1 MKANEILMGIA
12 NDVKGSLIEEPA
24 NIILDLCSIESV
36 VDLKASLFKRHNLR
50 ELLNIYSD
58 APDFNRDMY
67 TFARGLI
74 HIVDNSVSVL
84 FVCRVYTNLR
94 NDFGDAMK
102 LLPENLTE
110 DFVEGLE
117 AFGRASYDVKHAD
130 EFFKDAARH
139 FFKIYYSE
147 EFIPKAAMDAVNR
160 CVDRLAQLID
170 QLVPPMDEQGHRIL
184 FEKDKLDGY
193 MDIFSAC
200 FKKKAET
207 E

>member
-1 MKANEILMGIA
+1 MKANEILTGIA
-12 NDVKGSLIEEPA
+12 NDVKGSVIEEPA
-24 NIILDLCSIESV
+24 NIILDLCSIENV

-58 APDFNRDMY
+58 DPEFNRDMY

-74 HIVDNSVSVL
+74 HVVDKSVVVL

-102 LLPENLTE
+102 LLPEKLTE
-110 DFVEGLE
+110 HFVEGLE
-117 AFGRASYDVKHAD
+117 AFGRASYDVKHSD

-139 FFKIYYSE
+139 FFEIYYSE
-147 EFIPKAAMDAVNR
+147 EFIPKAAKDAVDR
-160 CVDRLAQLID
+160 CIDRLAQLID
-170 QLVPPMDEQGHRIL
+170 MIVPPLDEHGHQIL
-184 FEKDKLDGY
+184 FDKDKLDGY

-200 FKKKAET
+200 FKKVKT